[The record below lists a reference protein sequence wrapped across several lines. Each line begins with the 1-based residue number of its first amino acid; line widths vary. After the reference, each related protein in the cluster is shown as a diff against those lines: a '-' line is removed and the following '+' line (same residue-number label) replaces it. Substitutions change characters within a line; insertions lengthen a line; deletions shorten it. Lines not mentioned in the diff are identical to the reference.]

1 MTNTNKLLTALA
13 AGVAVGSLLG
23 VLFAPDKGEQT
34 RKKIAD
40 NSKKFTDTIKDRI
53 NEGKQK
59 MSNVRDNINERV
71 NSVKEEYTS

>member
-53 NEGKQK
+53 NEGKHK
-59 MSNVRDNINERV
+59 MSNVRNNINERV